1 MARNAGLFGLRSHTE
16 EGDTGTQ
23 AAIALAPTPMT
34 TTPMT
39 TTPMTQA
46 AACEV
51 YSWVTRDG
59 LAIYDLKP
67 QEFWLAHL
75 LVLESYDR
83 RDAAGRPARVPWGK
97 LSLEDWAARGGF
109 RDNKGTRCDKLRPVL
124 ESLAQLGIVDVNW
137 IEGTFE
143 LRPSVESWSRVN
155 GLRAKPRPVQTA
167 QQVMELCAE
176 RPLSAAMAEVSREKA
191 LEGVGVAAGDSNPVP
206 SGPSHD
212 HLARASQT
220 HGRSIPWGR
229 LTAALSDPDEMARLQ
244 TEFGPQSADFSADV
258 GEFRRRDSAE
268 KSADTELPTKQ
279 GVNASAEKSAETH
292 IVSLALG
299 TKAKLAISAEKSAE
313 TRATPE
319 AALEWLRKV
328 DRRSTLEG
336 RFADGYFALCNRKPD
351 YVLGRL
357 RSCFEEHE
365 RYYKTQRGEDFQLS
379 DPVGWMGRKAAD
391 EWLMKWHGKR

>member
-39 TTPMTQA
+39 TTPMTTTPMTTTPMTTTPMTTTPM
-46 AACEV
+46 
-51 YSWVTRDG
+51 TRAG
-59 LAIYDLKP
+59 GGSGWGIYDLKP

-155 GLRAKPRPVQTA
+155 GLRAKPRPGQTA
-167 QQVMELCAE
+167 QQVMELCAD
-176 RPLSAAMAEVSREKA
+176 RPLSAAMAEVCREKA
-191 LEGVGVAAGDSNPVP
+191 LEGVGVAA
-206 SGPSHD
+206 
-212 HLARASQT
+212 
-220 HGRSIPWGR
+220 
-229 LTAALSDPDEMARLQ
+229 
-244 TEFGPQSADFSADV
+244 
-258 GEFRRRDSAE
+258 
-268 KSADTELPTKQ
+268 
-279 GVNASAEKSAETH
+279 
-292 IVSLALG
+292 
-299 TKAKLAISAEKSAE
+299 
-313 TRATPE
+313 
-319 AALEWLRKV
+319 
-328 DRRSTLEG
+328 
-336 RFADGYFALCNRKPD
+336 
-351 YVLGRL
+351 
-357 RSCFEEHE
+357 
-365 RYYKTQRGEDFQLS
+365 
-379 DPVGWMGRKAAD
+379 
-391 EWLMKWHGKR
+391 